1 MIVDS
6 STLILLAKTGILDL
20 FIEDR
25 KLNITKKVKDEVIA
39 EKKTID
45 SKLIEQRIKENKI
58 SITEIKDDSFYN
70 KLIKEF
76 NLGKGEAESIVFAL
90 EEKTILLTDD
100 KKAINICKIFNIKFT
115 TAMNILVK
123 LYQEK
128 KIDKIRAE
136 AIFKKL
142 KKFGRYSNEIIEK
155 VEEDLKWKKCNL
167 LWP

>member
-58 SITEIKDDSFYN
+58 SIT
-70 KLIKEF
+70 
-76 NLGKGEAESIVFAL
+76 
-90 EEKTILLTDD
+90 
-100 KKAINICKIFNIKFT
+100 
-115 TAMNILVK
+115 
-123 LYQEK
+123 
-128 KIDKIRAE
+128 
-136 AIFKKL
+136 
-142 KKFGRYSNEIIEK
+142 
-155 VEEDLKWKKCNL
+155 
-167 LWP
+167 

>member
-1 MIVDS
+1 M
-6 STLILLAKTGILDL
+6 
-20 FIEDR
+20 
-25 KLNITKKVKDEVIA
+25 
-39 EKKTID
+39 
-45 SKLIEQRIKENKI
+45 
-58 SITEIKDDSFYN
+58 
-70 KLIKEF
+70 
-76 NLGKGEAESIVFAL
+76 GKGEAESIVFAL

-155 VEEDLKWKKCNL
+155 VEEDLK
-167 LWP
+167 